1 MIRRL
6 IVWVREHPHPVAL
19 WGVVAVSVAV
29 LAGFSWAINGNR
41 TNARLGKQSHD
52 ALCILKHDLEQRA
65 IDSATF
71 LAKHPDGF
79 AGIDAA
85 TIQNSIKNQLAT
97 VDSLS
102 LLDCVPPPK
111 ETP

>member
-6 IVWVREHPHPVAL
+6 IVWVREHPNPVAF
-19 WGVVAVSVAV
+19 WGVTLAFVGV
-29 LAGFSWAINGNR
+29 LAALSFAIVSNR
-41 TNARLGKQSHD
+41 HLARDGREAHD
-52 ALCILKHDLEQRA
+52 ALCIFKNDLQQRA

-71 LAKHPDGF
+71 LAAHPGGF

-102 LLDCVPPPK
+102 LLDCDTPP
-111 ETP
+111 